1 MNLNR
6 FCALFLLG
14 GLFACK
20 SSEPS
25 QQVANNS
32 SSYEEM
38 QKNEQLSLDRERAEG
53 EAHIRKIKS
62 ELKGQFAPDFE
73 LNLLDGT
80 KSKLSAY
87 RGKTVVLSF
96 FFVNCPACLVEI
108 PSLNHIQEMYGEDKV
123 AVLSLGTDAAAR
135 LKQLVSL
142 KKINY
147 TVSSDSKP
155 IAEKYG
161 VQVFPT
167 NLIVDKNG
175 VIEEVFVG
183 SSMQNELHTYNQLQP
198 ILDKLVQE

>member
-1 MNLNR
+1 MYLNR
-6 FCALFLLG
+6 FCALFLLC

-20 SSEPS
+20 SSNPAQLS
-25 QQVANNS
+25 SNPANN
-32 SSYEEM
+32 YEEIE
-38 QKNEQLSLDRERAEG
+38 KNEQLALERERAEG
-53 EAHIRKIKS
+53 EAHVRKLKS
-62 ELKGQFAPDFE
+62 QLKGQFAPDFE
-73 LNLLDGT
+73 LNLLDGK
-80 KSKLSAY
+80 KSKLSDY

-147 TVSSDSKP
+147 TVSADSKP

-175 VIEEVFVG
+175 IIEEIFIG